1 MILIVRRSL
10 GIMKPSCTRMV
21 AKSKK
26 NPNVGDAAHR
36 RSVLVSKDECLKR
49 LGDALRDHRR
59 QLDISQEK
67 LAHRAG
73 LDRTYVGG
81 AERGERNVS
90 LFNLV
95 KLAHALETDISD
107 LLRTVDR

>member
-1 MILIVRRSL
+1 MTDEVSF
-10 GIMKPSCTRMV
+10 
-21 AKSKK
+21 
-26 NPNVGDAAHR
+26 HR
-36 RSVLVSKDECLKR
+36 LLNTASKDECLR
-49 LGDALRDHRR
+49 RFGDALREHRR
-59 QLDISQEK
+59 KLGISQEE
-67 LAHRAG
+67 LAHRVE

-95 KLAHALETDISD
+95 KLAHALETSVSD